1 MESLTGFLEGLTVW
15 HWIGL
20 AIILLSIEVA
30 VGTFDLLWVA
40 MAAFA
45 TAAFTLVAPEGIDGW
60 QVQATVFGVVAIA
73 LVGLGRTVFKGLR
86 NAPASHPNLNDRMS
100 AMVGQRG
107 EAAGTFE
114 HGRGRVKV
122 GDTVWGAVQVGEG
135 PIWTGEEVV
144 VEGAE
149 GALLKVRKS

>member
-1 MESLTGFLEGLTVW
+1 MEAVAGFLDGLTVW

-40 MAAFA
+40 IAAFA
-45 TAAFTLVAPEGIDGW
+45 TALFAVVAPAGLDGWGAQATMFGIASAALVA
-60 QVQATVFGVVAIA
+60 
-73 LVGLGRTVFKGLR
+73 LGRTVFRGLR
-86 NAPASHPNLNDRMS
+86 RAPASHPNLNDRMS

-107 EAAGTFE
+107 EAAKTFE

-135 PIWTGEEVV
+135 RIWTGEEVV
-144 VEGAE
+144 VEGAQ
-149 GALLKVRKS
+149 GSLLHVRKV